1 VAATLA
7 AAVEG
12 GRVGHAY
19 LFCGP
24 RGIGKTSAARILAMA
39 LNCPERRAGE
49 PCGECESC
57 NRIWS
62 GQASLDVVEIDAA
75 SHRGVDDARDLRERA
90 MYAPTSDERFKV
102 YILDEA
108 HMLTREAW
116 NTLLKILEEPPP
128 RVIFVFATT
137 EPQKI
142 EQGAAP
148 VLSRCQR
155 FDFRR
160 LAVPDIVG
168 RLREVL
174 ELEDVESDDEA
185 LLSIARRAD
194 GGMRDAL
201 SLLDQVLSFSAD
213 RVSSDDVRR
222 MLGLV
227 EEERYFQF
235 FDIVRRRDRGAVFPY
250 VQDLLDAGFDP
261 SEFVKGLADA
271 LRILL
276 IVSAD
281 PESGA
286 IDLLPESRQR
296 FQEVA
301 ALFRDTDLL
310 RQLIA
315 VSDFETSGRFQRS
328 SQQRIQLEV
337 LLLRLASL
345 DSSVS
350 IEELLAAAGGEPDW
364 QPPPDNPTPR
374 SRATPALQS
383 AGAGTAATPGASAES
398 ATPPAATEP
407 AAPPAAA
414 KESAT
419 PRTAA
424 ERATPAVES
433 AVPASDGPATRA
445 LEPPPASSAASDS
458 EDSATVRDAWQAA
471 LAATPGT
478 GGQIVAL
485 RGARVASLENG
496 ALTLHVPQGLAE
508 DLQAF
513 FSDANR
519 SKPLRERFASEL
531 RLDPDTLTF
540 HAAEAGSQ
548 RRLTAEDAKNQRL
561 SQLMD
566 RDPQLKEAVEKL
578 DLTLKE

>member
-1 VAATLA
+1 MYRTALARTHRSRRFAELVGQNHVAATLA

-39 LNCPERRAGE
+39 LNCPDRKAGE
-49 PCGECESC
+49 PCGVCESC

-90 MYAPTSDERFKV
+90 MYAPTSEERFKV
-102 YILDEA
+102 YIVDEA

-168 RLREVL
+168 RLKEVL
-174 ELEDVESDDEA
+174 ALEDVESDDEA

-235 FDIVRRRDRGAVFPY
+235 FDIVHRSDRGGVFPY

-261 SEFVKGLADA
+261 TEFVKGLADA

-276 IVSAD
+276 ILNSD

-286 IDLLPESRQR
+286 IDLLPESRRR

-301 ALFRDTDLL
+301 ARFSDADLL
-310 RQLIA
+310 RLLMT
-315 VSDFETSGRFQRS
+315 VSDFETSGRFNRS

-350 IEELLAAAGGEPDW
+350 IEDLLAAAGGEPDW
-364 QPPPDNPTPR
+364 QEPPDNPSPR
-374 SRATPALQS
+374 SRPA
-383 AGAGTAATPGASAES
+383 ADPGPGDV
-398 ATPPAATEP
+398 PPAAVEP
-407 AAPPAAA
+407 AAPVAEPAARVA
-414 KESAT
+414 EL
-419 PRTAA
+419 AA
-424 ERATPAVES
+424 PVAEPATPAS
-433 AVPASDGPATRA
+433 
-445 LEPPPASSAASDS
+445 EPPVPGPHSSGNPGAGAIR
-458 EDSATVRDAWQAA
+458 EAWQAA
-471 LAATPGT
+471 LAAAPGS

-485 RGARVASLENG
+485 KGARVVSLEGG

-508 DLQAF
+508 DLQEF
-513 FSDANR
+513 FADRNR
-519 SKPLRERFASEL
+519 STALRERFASEL
-531 RLDPDTLTF
+531 GLDPDGLTF
-540 HAAEAGSQ
+540 HVSEAGSP

-561 SQLMD
+561 SQLME
-566 RDPQLKEAVEKL
+566 RDPLLKEAVEKL
-578 DLTLKE
+578 DLTLKD